1 LLFANISVFNL
12 FSTQKVQTVLS
23 SYSVS
28 ASKSVI
34 YYYLLYSKFV
44 SISYAGMIM
53 RALNTLPGQDDSEKL
68 VTNQKQIEELNIT
81 VDCLKNELSE
91 KTNRIEELCRLAN
104 DFRDDTD
111 RIKTEVCL
119 TLLILFSWFDV
130 TANNNLSWFMMLTY
144 NV

>member
-1 LLFANISVFNL
+1 
-12 FSTQKVQTVLS
+12 
-23 SYSVS
+23 
-28 ASKSVI
+28 
-34 YYYLLYSKFV
+34 
-44 SISYAGMIM
+44 MIM

-111 RIKTEVCL
+111 RIKTEVCM
-119 TLLILFSWFDV
+119 TL
-130 TANNNLSWFMMLTY
+130 N
-144 NV
+144 

>member
-1 LLFANISVFNL
+1 
-12 FSTQKVQTVLS
+12 
-23 SYSVS
+23 
-28 ASKSVI
+28 
-34 YYYLLYSKFV
+34 
-44 SISYAGMIM
+44 M

-119 TLLILFSWFDV
+119 TLLILFS
-130 TANNNLSWFMMLTY
+130 
-144 NV
+144 

>member
-1 LLFANISVFNL
+1 
-12 FSTQKVQTVLS
+12 
-23 SYSVS
+23 
-28 ASKSVI
+28 
-34 YYYLLYSKFV
+34 
-44 SISYAGMIM
+44 M

-111 RIKTEVCL
+111 RIKTEVCM
-119 TLLILFSWFDV
+119 TLNWFIFFWFSV
-130 TANNNLSWFMMLTY
+130 TANNNVSWFMMLTY
-144 NV
+144 NAKPITLLIYRCLLCFSCLDFRKITCRSYKPTRWKKTNWNRTDVY

>member
-1 LLFANISVFNL
+1 
-12 FSTQKVQTVLS
+12 
-23 SYSVS
+23 
-28 ASKSVI
+28 
-34 YYYLLYSKFV
+34 
-44 SISYAGMIM
+44 MIM

-111 RIKTEVCL
+111 RIKTEVCM
-119 TLLILFSWFDV
+119 TLD
-130 TANNNLSWFMMLTY
+130 
-144 NV
+144 

>member
-1 LLFANISVFNL
+1 
-12 FSTQKVQTVLS
+12 
-23 SYSVS
+23 
-28 ASKSVI
+28 
-34 YYYLLYSKFV
+34 
-44 SISYAGMIM
+44 M

-111 RIKTEVCL
+111 RIKTEVCM
-119 TLLILFSWFDV
+119 TL
-130 TANNNLSWFMMLTY
+130 N
-144 NV
+144 

>member
-1 LLFANISVFNL
+1 
-12 FSTQKVQTVLS
+12 
-23 SYSVS
+23 
-28 ASKSVI
+28 
-34 YYYLLYSKFV
+34 
-44 SISYAGMIM
+44 M

-111 RIKTEVCL
+111 RIKTEVCM
-119 TLLILFSWFDV
+119 TLD
-130 TANNNLSWFMMLTY
+130 
-144 NV
+144 